1 MLDNL
6 SALMSVTL
14 GGSVCILLFLAAGP
28 LLSRRFTPRWRYCAW
43 GVLAAVL
50 ILFQPLH
57 TMLPKPE
64 DWSGLIQ
71 LSIPQAVEAGAYDR
85 QNAYLQDNE
94 RVVEAGGGGMGGDM
108 ATIGGENIWYR
119 HHASYENEAG
129 QTVVIEDNDYVR
141 KVTVGDETT
150 YTVHWTGVAYGA
162 YQAVSVLGVG
172 FVLVRYFWNRRKL
185 LRVSSPAGE
194 EDQAALETARR
205 RTGCDREAELYR
217 CSGIHTPMLMGF
229 RRPVILLPAD
239 VPAGSLEAA
248 LAHELTHLKHRDTWY
263 MLLMTLARCVHW
275 FNPLVWLMVRA
286 ARRDMELYCDYDLL
300 NGQGEEARR
309 AYGRAILDQMTGR
322 DRGFS
327 GLTTG
332 FSGSKKEVFA
342 RFRAIMDT
350 DPKRKGRVVL
360 VLAGAAVL
368 LSGSLVGCQRLE
380 EEPKT
385 GASEAFTV
393 QYAWVENV
401 DRDNRSVTYIPMTLE
416 QWEDREGFW
425 AQMGG
430 LERETVPLTGDAEVY
445 HTYEGNRYPLNPTAQ
460 VYTLDMSQAGVPGQL
475 ALVETGKNA
484 GSVSGIWLDA
494 QSRLDLTA
502 AGLDFTGYCG
512 EVYAAGGVGGINTVS
527 WDEESCW
534 VDPCN
539 DLGQDSDHTVYMLPL
554 AEGCTIQEGLR
565 AYTTGLSS
573 GSYPDIYRLTV
584 VDGAVTAIEGV
595 WPEAENTVTLPI
607 DPEEETTS
615 NPENMPE
622 HDPDFYG
629 ENGAEDMPEYDP
641 EFYGKSG
648 TQPLEPDGSG
658 TA

>member
-50 ILFQPLH
+50 LLFPVLRPL
-57 TMLPKPE
+57 LPGTGE
-64 DWSGLIQ
+64 RSALLQIQ
-71 LSIPQAVEAGAYDR
+71 VPQAVEERTAPEYDGM
-85 QNAYLQDNE
+85 AAD
-94 RVVEAGGGGMGGDM
+94 EADALPYGYQGTMVGGFRGD
-108 ATIGGENIWYR
+108 
-119 HHASYENEAG
+119 
-129 QTVVIEDNDYVR
+129 
-141 KVTVGDETT
+141 TT
-150 YTVHWTGVAYGA
+150 YEVWYADDEQVEHHLYDFKLFRLEGIDGSWSILFRWERIWAAGL
-162 YQAVSVLGVG
+162 AVSLLLLAAGYLRMWG
-172 FVLVRYFWNRRKL
+172 RVRRRKL
-185 LRVSSPAGE
+185 PLIHGSVEKLSELCAQEKIGRPPCLFRISGLKSPC
-194 EDQAALETARR
+194 LV
-205 RTGCDREAELYR
+205 
-217 CSGIHTPMLMGF
+217 GIV
-229 RRPVILLPAD
+229 RPAILLPREL
-239 VPAGSLEAA
+239 PAEALSWA

-275 FNPLVWLMVRA
+275 FNPLVWLMVRT
-286 ARRDMELYCDYDLL
+286 ARRDMELCCDYDLL
-300 NGQGEEARR
+300 NGQGEEVRR

-360 VLAGAAVL
+360 VLAGTAVL
-368 LSGSLVGCQRLE
+368 LSGSLVGCQSPTIPDGRRMLAWVVDDSREDTVTCYPLDWFGPKELGAESRLLAELE
-380 EEPKT
+380 EQGYESLGP
-385 GASEAFTV
+385 
-393 QYAWVENV
+393 
-401 DRDNRSVTYIPMTLE
+401 
-416 QWEDREGFW
+416 
-425 AQMGG
+425 AQQ
-430 LERETVPLTGDAEVY
+430 VPLAPDATFSCY
-445 HTYEGNRYPLNPTAQ
+445 MGNRTNIYP
-460 VYTLDMSQAGVPGQL
+460 VIRSTLFATSGAGVGEL
-475 ALVETGKNA
+475 CEITVEDGEITHLIRRGSLMAAL
-484 GSVSGIWLDA
+484 SGDPM
-494 QSRLDLTA
+494 
-502 AGLDFTGYCG
+502 LDFTGYCG

-565 AYTTGLSS
+565 AYTVGLSS
-573 GSYPDIYRLTV
+573 GNYPDLYRLTL

-641 EFYGKSG
+641 GFYGESG
-648 TQPLEPDGSG
+648 AQPLEPDGSG

>member
-6 SALMSVTL
+6 SALVSVTL

-28 LLSRRFTPRWRYCAW
+28 LLSKHFTPRWRYCAW

-50 ILFQPLH
+50 LLFPVLRPL
-57 TMLPKPE
+57 LPGTGERSALLQIPV
-64 DWSGLIQ
+64 
-71 LSIPQAVEAGAYDR
+71 PQAVEERTAPEYDGM
-85 QNAYLQDNE
+85 AAD
-94 RVVEAGGGGMGGDM
+94 EADALPYGYQGTMVGGFRGD
-108 ATIGGENIWYR
+108 
-119 HHASYENEAG
+119 
-129 QTVVIEDNDYVR
+129 
-141 KVTVGDETT
+141 TT
-150 YTVHWTGVAYGA
+150 YEVWYTDDEQVEHHLYDFKLFRLEGIDGSWSILFRWERIWAAGL
-162 YQAVSVLGVG
+162 AVSLLLLAAGYLRMWG
-172 FVLVRYFWNRRKL
+172 RVRRRKL
-185 LRVSSPAGE
+185 PLIHGSGEKLSELCAQEKIGRPPRLFRISGLKSPC
-194 EDQAALETARR
+194 LV
-205 RTGCDREAELYR
+205 
-217 CSGIHTPMLMGF
+217 GIV
-229 RRPVILLPAD
+229 RPAILLPREL
-239 VPAGSLEAA
+239 PAEALSWA

-263 MLLMTLARCVHW
+263 MLLTTLARCVHW
-275 FNPLVWLMVRA
+275 FNPLVWLMVRV
-286 ARRDMELYCDYDLL
+286 ARRDMELCCDYDLL
-300 NGQGEEARR
+300 NGQGEEVRR

-342 RFRAIMDT
+342 RFRAMMDT
-350 DPKRKGRVVL
+350 APKRKGRVVL

-512 EVYAAGGVGGINTVS
+512 EVYAAGMGGAMLLHGVAGIS
-527 WDEESCW
+527 

-539 DLGQDSDHTVYMLPL
+539 ELGQDEDHTRYTLSLEENVNISG
-554 AEGCTIQEGLR
+554 EDR
-565 AYTTGLSS
+565 AFLTGLSS
-573 GSYPDIYRLTV
+573 AVYPDFFRLTV
-584 VDGAVTAIEGV
+584 VNGEVTAIEGL
-595 WPEAENTVTLPI
+595 WPEAQNTVTLPI
-607 DPEEETTS
+607 DPEEETPS

-641 EFYGKSG
+641 GFYGESG
-648 TQPLEPDGSG
+648 AQPLEPSGSG

>member
-129 QTVVIEDNDYVR
+129 QMVVIEDNDYVR

-162 YQAVSVLGVG
+162 YQAVSVLSVG
-172 FVLVRYFWNRRKL
+172 FVLVRYFWSRRKL
-185 LRVSSPAGE
+185 LRVSRPAGE

-275 FNPLVWLMVRA
+275 FNPLVWLMVRT
-286 ARRDMELYCDYDLL
+286 ARRDMELCCDYDLL

-309 AYGRAILDQMTGR
+309 AYGRAILDQMAGR
-322 DRGFS
+322 DRGFF
-327 GLTTG
+327 GITTG

-342 RFRAIMDT
+342 RFRAMMDT
-350 DPKRKGRVVL
+350 APKRKGRVVL

-368 LSGSLVGCQRLE
+368 LSGSLVACQTA
-380 EEPKT
+380 EP
-385 GASEAFTV
+385 GESEVFTV
-393 QYAWVENV
+393 QYAWVESV

-416 QWEDREGFW
+416 QWEDRESFW

-512 EVYAAGGVGGINTVS
+512 EVYAAGMGGAMLLHGVAGIS
-527 WDEESCW
+527 

-539 DLGQDSDHTVYMLPL
+539 ELGQDEDHTRYTLSLEENVNISG
-554 AEGCTIQEGLR
+554 EDR
-565 AYTTGLSS
+565 AFLTGLSS
-573 GSYPDIYRLTV
+573 AVYPDFFRLAV
-584 VDGAVTAIEGV
+584 VNGEVTAIEGI

-607 DPEEETTS
+607 DPEEETPS

-622 HDPDFYG
+622 YDPDFYG
-629 ENGAEDMPEYDP
+629 ETGAEDMPEYDP
-641 EFYGKSG
+641 GFYGESG
-648 TQPLEPDGSG
+648 AQPLEPDGSG

>member
-28 LLSRRFTPRWRYCAW
+28 LLSKRFTPRWRYCAW

-50 ILFQPLH
+50 LLFPVLRPILPGTGERSALLQIPV
-57 TMLPKPE
+57 
-64 DWSGLIQ
+64 
-71 LSIPQAVEAGAYDR
+71 PQAVEERTAPEYDGM
-85 QNAYLQDNE
+85 AAD
-94 RVVEAGGGGMGGDM
+94 EADALPYGYQGTMVGGFRGD
-108 ATIGGENIWYR
+108 
-119 HHASYENEAG
+119 
-129 QTVVIEDNDYVR
+129 
-141 KVTVGDETT
+141 TT
-150 YTVHWTGVAYGA
+150 YEVWYTDDEQVEHHLYDFKLFRLEGIDGSWSILFRWERIWAAGL
-162 YQAVSVLGVG
+162 AVSLLLLAAGYLRMWG
-172 FVLVRYFWNRRKL
+172 RVRRRKL
-185 LRVSSPAGE
+185 PLIHGSVEKLSELCAQEKIGRPPCLFRISGLKSPC
-194 EDQAALETARR
+194 LV
-205 RTGCDREAELYR
+205 
-217 CSGIHTPMLMGF
+217 GIV
-229 RRPVILLPAD
+229 RPAILLPREL
-239 VPAGSLEAA
+239 PAEALSWA

-275 FNPLVWLMVRA
+275 FNPLVWLMVRV
-286 ARRDMELYCDYDLL
+286 ARRDMELCCDYDLL

-360 VLAGAAVL
+360 VLAGTAVL
-368 LSGSLVGCQRLE
+368 LSGSLVGCQSPTIPDGRRML
-380 EEPKT
+380 
-385 GASEAFTV
+385 
-393 QYAWVENV
+393 AWVV
-401 DRDNRSVTYIPMTLE
+401 DDSREDTVTC
-416 QWEDREGFW
+416 
-425 AQMGG
+425 
-430 LERETVPLTGDAEVY
+430 
-445 HTYEGNRYPLNPTAQ
+445 YPLNWFGPKELGAESRLLAELEEQGYESLGPAQ
-460 VYTLDMSQAGVPGQL
+460 QVPLAPDATFSCYMGNRTNIYPVIRSTLFATSGAGVGEL
-475 ALVETGKNA
+475 CEITVEDGEIAHLIRRGSLMAAL
-484 GSVSGIWLDA
+484 SGDPM
-494 QSRLDLTA
+494 
-502 AGLDFTGYCG
+502 LDFTGYCG

-565 AYTTGLSS
+565 AYTVGLSS
-573 GSYPDIYRLTV
+573 GNYPDLYRLTL

-607 DPEEETTS
+607 DPEEETPS

-641 EFYGKSG
+641 GFYGESG
-648 TQPLEPDGSG
+648 AQSLEPDGSG

>member
-28 LLSRRFTPRWRYCAW
+28 LMSKHFTPRWRYCAW

-50 ILFQPLH
+50 LLFPVLRPL
-57 TMLPKPE
+57 LPGTGERSALLQIPV
-64 DWSGLIQ
+64 
-71 LSIPQAVEAGAYDR
+71 PQAVEERTAPEYDGM
-85 QNAYLQDNE
+85 AAD
-94 RVVEAGGGGMGGDM
+94 EADALPYGYQGTMVGGFRGD
-108 ATIGGENIWYR
+108 
-119 HHASYENEAG
+119 
-129 QTVVIEDNDYVR
+129 
-141 KVTVGDETT
+141 TT
-150 YTVHWTGVAYGA
+150 YEVWYTDDEQVEHHLYDFKLFRLEGIDGSWSILFWWERIWAAGL
-162 YQAVSVLGVG
+162 AVSLLLLSADYLRMWGR
-172 FVLVRYFWNRRKL
+172 VRRRKL
-185 LRVSSPAGE
+185 PLIHGSVEKLSELCAQEKIGRPPRLFRISGLKSPC
-194 EDQAALETARR
+194 LV
-205 RTGCDREAELYR
+205 
-217 CSGIHTPMLMGF
+217 GIV
-229 RRPVILLPAD
+229 RPAILLPREL
-239 VPAGSLEAA
+239 PAEALSWA

-286 ARRDMELYCDYDLL
+286 ARRDMELCCDYDLL

-368 LSGSLVGCQRLE
+368 LSGSLVGCQSPTIPDGRRMLAWVVDDSREDTVTCYPLDWFGPKELGAESRLLAELE
-380 EEPKT
+380 EQGYESLGP
-385 GASEAFTV
+385 
-393 QYAWVENV
+393 
-401 DRDNRSVTYIPMTLE
+401 
-416 QWEDREGFW
+416 
-425 AQMGG
+425 AQQ
-430 LERETVPLTGDAEVY
+430 VPLAPDATFSCY
-445 HTYEGNRYPLNPTAQ
+445 MGNRTNIYP
-460 VYTLDMSQAGVPGQL
+460 VIRSTLFATSGAGVGEL
-475 ALVETGKNA
+475 CEITVEDGEITHLIRRGSLMAAL
-484 GSVSGIWLDA
+484 SGDPM
-494 QSRLDLTA
+494 
-502 AGLDFTGYCG
+502 LDFTGYCG

-565 AYTTGLSS
+565 AYTVGLSS
-573 GSYPDIYRLTV
+573 GNYPDLYRLTL

-595 WPEAENTVTLPI
+595 WPEAENTVTLPN
-607 DPEEETTS
+607 DPEEETPS

-641 EFYGKSG
+641 EFYGESG
-648 TQPLEPDGSG
+648 AQPLEPDGSG

>member
-28 LLSRRFTPRWRYCAW
+28 LLSKHFTPRWRYCAW

-50 ILFQPLH
+50 LLFPVLRPL
-57 TMLPKPE
+57 LPGTGERSALLQIPV
-64 DWSGLIQ
+64 
-71 LSIPQAVEAGAYDR
+71 PQAVEERTAPEYDGM
-85 QNAYLQDNE
+85 AAD
-94 RVVEAGGGGMGGDM
+94 EADALPYGYQGTMVGGFRGD
-108 ATIGGENIWYR
+108 
-119 HHASYENEAG
+119 
-129 QTVVIEDNDYVR
+129 
-141 KVTVGDETT
+141 TT
-150 YTVHWTGVAYGA
+150 YEVWYTDDEQVEHHLYDFKLFRLEGIDGSGSILFRWERIWAAGL
-162 YQAVSVLGVG
+162 AVSLLLLAAGYLRMWG
-172 FVLVRYFWNRRKL
+172 RVRRRKL
-185 LRVSSPAGE
+185 PLIHGSVEKLSELCAQKKIGRPPCLFRISGLKSPC
-194 EDQAALETARR
+194 LV
-205 RTGCDREAELYR
+205 
-217 CSGIHTPMLMGF
+217 GIV
-229 RRPVILLPAD
+229 RPAILLPREL
-239 VPAGSLEAA
+239 PAEALSWA

-275 FNPLVWLMVRA
+275 FNPLVWLMVRT
-286 ARRDMELYCDYDLL
+286 ARRDMELCCDYDLL

-360 VLAGAAVL
+360 VLAGTAVL

-393 QYAWVENV
+393 QYAWVENI

-641 EFYGKSG
+641 GFYGESG
-648 TQPLEPDGSG
+648 AQPLEPDGSG

>member
-6 SALMSVTL
+6 SALVSVAL

-50 ILFQPLH
+50 LLFPVLRPL
-57 TMLPKPE
+57 LPGTGERSALLQIPV
-64 DWSGLIQ
+64 
-71 LSIPQAVEAGAYDR
+71 PQAVEERTAPEYDGM
-85 QNAYLQDNE
+85 AAD
-94 RVVEAGGGGMGGDM
+94 EADALPYGYQGTMVGGFRGD
-108 ATIGGENIWYR
+108 
-119 HHASYENEAG
+119 
-129 QTVVIEDNDYVR
+129 
-141 KVTVGDETT
+141 TT
-150 YTVHWTGVAYGA
+150 YEVWYTDDEQVEHHLYDFKLFRLERIDGSWSILFRWERIWAAGL
-162 YQAVSVLGVG
+162 AVSLLLLAAGYLWMWG
-172 FVLVRYFWNRRKL
+172 RVRRRKL
-185 LRVSSPAGE
+185 PLIHGSVEKLSELCAQKKIGRPPCLFRISGLKSPC
-194 EDQAALETARR
+194 LV
-205 RTGCDREAELYR
+205 
-217 CSGIHTPMLMGF
+217 GIV
-229 RRPVILLPAD
+229 RPAILLPREL
-239 VPAGSLEAA
+239 PAEALSWA

-275 FNPLVWLMVRA
+275 FNPLVWLMVRT

-360 VLAGAAVL
+360 VLAGTAVL

-512 EVYAAGGVGGINTVS
+512 EVYAAGMGGAMLLHGVAGIS
-527 WDEESCW
+527 

-539 DLGQDSDHTVYMLPL
+539 ELGQDEDHTRYTLSLEENVNISG
-554 AEGCTIQEGLR
+554 EDR
-565 AYTTGLSS
+565 AFLTGLSS
-573 GSYPDIYRLTV
+573 AVYPDFFRLAV
-584 VDGAVTAIEGV
+584 VNGEVTAIEGI
-595 WPEAENTVTLPI
+595 WPEAENTVPLPI
-607 DPEEETTS
+607 DPEEETPS

-641 EFYGKSG
+641 GFYGESG
-648 TQPLEPDGSG
+648 AQPLEPDGSG

>member
-28 LLSRRFTPRWRYCAW
+28 LLSKRFTPRWRYCAW

-50 ILFQPLH
+50 ILFQPFH

-64 DWSGLIQ
+64 DWSGLVQ
-71 LSIPQAVEAGAYDR
+71 LSIPQAVSENAYDR
-85 QNAYLQDNE
+85 ENARNRDWEEIQKTGNGGRGAETENQDGE
-94 RVVEAGGGGMGGDM
+94 RL
-108 ATIGGENIWYR
+108 R
-119 HHASYENEAG
+119 HSVRYENEEG
-129 QTVVIEDNDYVR
+129 QMVVIEDNDYVR
-141 KVTVGDETT
+141 KVTVGGETT

-162 YQAVSVLGVG
+162 YQAVSVLSVG
-172 FVLVRYFWNRRKL
+172 FVLVRYFWSRRQL
-185 LRVSSPAGE
+185 LRVSRPAGE

-205 RTGCDREAELYR
+205 RTGCDREVELYR
-217 CSGIHTPMLMGF
+217 CSNIHTPMLMGF
-229 RRPVILLPAD
+229 RRPVILLPED
-239 VPAGSLEAA
+239 IPAGSLEAA

-275 FNPLVWLMVRA
+275 FNPLVWLMVRT

-300 NGQGEEARR
+300 NGQGEEVRR

-342 RFRAIMDT
+342 RFRAMMDT
-350 DPKRKGRVVL
+350 APKRKGRVVL

-430 LERETVPLTGDAEVY
+430 LKRETVPLTEDAEVY
-445 HTYEGNRYPLNPTAQ
+445 HTYEGERYPLNPTAQ

-475 ALVETGKNA
+475 ALVGTGKNA

-512 EVYAAGGVGGINTVS
+512 EVYAAGMGGAMLLHGVAGIS
-527 WDEESCW
+527 

-539 DLGQDSDHTVYMLPL
+539 ELGQDEDHTRYTLSLEENVNISG
-554 AEGCTIQEGLR
+554 EDR
-565 AYTTGLSS
+565 AFLTGLSS
-573 GSYPDIYRLTV
+573 AVYPDFFRLTV
-584 VDGAVTAIEGV
+584 VNGEVTAIEGL
-595 WPEAENTVTLPI
+595 WPEAQNTVTLPI
-607 DPEEETTS
+607 DPEEETPS

-622 HDPDFYG
+622 HAPDFYG

-641 EFYGKSG
+641 EFYGESG
-648 TQPLEPDGSG
+648 AQPLEPDGSG
-658 TA
+658 TV

>member
-6 SALMSVTL
+6 SALVSVTL

-28 LLSRRFTPRWRYCAW
+28 LLSKRFTPRWRYCAW

-50 ILFQPLH
+50 LLFPVLRPL
-57 TMLPKPE
+57 LPGTGERSALLQIPV
-64 DWSGLIQ
+64 
-71 LSIPQAVEAGAYDR
+71 PQAVEERTAPEYDGM
-85 QNAYLQDNE
+85 AAD
-94 RVVEAGGGGMGGDM
+94 EADALPYGYQGTMVGGFRGD
-108 ATIGGENIWYR
+108 
-119 HHASYENEAG
+119 
-129 QTVVIEDNDYVR
+129 
-141 KVTVGDETT
+141 TT
-150 YTVHWTGVAYGA
+150 YEVWYTDDEQVEHHLYDFKLFRLEGIDGSWSILFRWERIWAAGL
-162 YQAVSVLGVG
+162 AVSLLLLAAGYLRMWG
-172 FVLVRYFWNRRKL
+172 RVRRRKL
-185 LRVSSPAGE
+185 PLIHGSVEKLSELCAQEKIGRPPRLFHISGLKSPC
-194 EDQAALETARR
+194 LV
-205 RTGCDREAELYR
+205 
-217 CSGIHTPMLMGF
+217 GIV
-229 RRPVILLPAD
+229 RPAILLPRGL
-239 VPAGSLEAA
+239 PAEALSWA

-275 FNPLVWLMVRA
+275 FNPLVWLMVRT
-286 ARRDMELYCDYDLL
+286 ARRDMELCCDYDLL

-309 AYGRAILDQMTGR
+309 AYGRAILDQMAGR

-327 GLTTG
+327 GITTG

-342 RFRAIMDT
+342 RFRAMMDT
-350 DPKRKGRVVL
+350 APKRKGRVVL

-368 LSGSLVGCQRLE
+368 LSGSLVACQTA
-380 EEPKT
+380 EP
-385 GASEAFTV
+385 GESEVFTV
-393 QYAWVENV
+393 QYAWVESV
-401 DRDNRSVTYIPMTLE
+401 DRDNRSVTYIPMTME
-416 QWEDREGFW
+416 QWEDRESFW

-512 EVYAAGGVGGINTVS
+512 EVYAAGMGGAMLLHGVAGIS
-527 WDEESCW
+527 

-539 DLGQDSDHTVYMLPL
+539 ELGQDEDHTRYTLSLEENVNISG
-554 AEGCTIQEGLR
+554 EDR
-565 AYTTGLSS
+565 AFLTGLSS
-573 GSYPDIYRLTV
+573 AVYPDFFRLTV
-584 VDGAVTAIEGV
+584 VDGEVTAIEGL
-595 WPEAENTVTLPI
+595 WPEAQNTVTLPI

-615 NPENMPE
+615 NLENMPE

-641 EFYGKSG
+641 GFYGESG
-648 TQPLEPDGSG
+648 AQPLEPDGSG

>member
-28 LLSRRFTPRWRYCAW
+28 LLSKHFTPRWRYCAW

-50 ILFQPLH
+50 ILFQPFH
-57 TMLPKPE
+57 AMLPKPE

-71 LSIPQAVEAGAYDR
+71 LSIPQAVSEGAYDR
-85 QNAYLQDNE
+85 ENARNRDWEEIQKTGNGGRGAETENQDGE
-94 RVVEAGGGGMGGDM
+94 RL
-108 ATIGGENIWYR
+108 R
-119 HHASYENEAG
+119 HSVRYENEEG
-129 QTVVIEDNDYVR
+129 QMVVIEDNDYVR
-141 KVTVGDETT
+141 KVTVGGETT

-172 FVLVRYFWNRRKL
+172 FVLVRYFWSRRKL

-194 EDQAALETARR
+194 EDQAALEAARR

-275 FNPLVWLMVRA
+275 FNPLVWLMVRV
-286 ARRDMELYCDYDLL
+286 ARRDMELCCDYDLL
-300 NGQGEEARR
+300 NGQGEEVRR

-342 RFRAIMDT
+342 RFRAMMDT
-350 DPKRKGRVVL
+350 APKRKGRAL
-360 VLAGAAVL
+360 LALAAATIV
-368 LSGSLVGCQRLE
+368 LSGSLVACQAEAQPQTWTAWVDAVDLE
-380 EEPKT
+380 ERT
-385 GASEAFTV
+385 
-393 QYAWVENV
+393 
-401 DRDNRSVTYIPMTLE
+401 VTYTLLVDSMG
-416 QWEDREGFW
+416 EDMERTAPLAED
-425 AQMGG
+425 AQ
-430 LERETVPLTGDAEVY
+430 LL
-445 HTYEGNRYPLNPTAQ
+445 HTYEGEAYPLNPETLRYTQDMAQ
-460 VYTLDMSQAGVPGQL
+460 DGLVGTVELNGRGEVVRVQLNTSSQ
-475 ALVETGKNA
+475 
-484 GSVSGIWLDA
+484 
-494 QSRLDLTA
+494 LDLTA
-502 AGLDFTGYCG
+502 ANLDFTGYCG
-512 EVYAAGGVGGINTVS
+512 EVYAAGMGGAMLLHGVAGIS
-527 WDEESCW
+527 

-539 DLGQDSDHTVYMLPL
+539 ELGQDEDHTRYTLSLEENVNISG
-554 AEGCTIQEGLR
+554 EDR
-565 AYTTGLSS
+565 AFLTGLSS
-573 GSYPDIYRLTV
+573 AVYPDFFRLTV
-584 VDGAVTAIEGV
+584 VNGEVTAIEGL
-595 WPEAENTVTLPI
+595 WPEAQNTVTLPI

-641 EFYGKSG
+641 EFYGESG
-648 TQPLEPDGSG
+648 AQPLEPSGSG
-658 TA
+658 TADRKSVV

>member
-6 SALMSVTL
+6 SALVSVAL

-50 ILFQPLH
+50 LLFPVLRPL
-57 TMLPKPE
+57 LPGTGERSALLQIPV
-64 DWSGLIQ
+64 
-71 LSIPQAVEAGAYDR
+71 PQAVEERTAPEYDGM
-85 QNAYLQDNE
+85 AAD
-94 RVVEAGGGGMGGDM
+94 EADALPYGYQGTMVGGFRGD
-108 ATIGGENIWYR
+108 
-119 HHASYENEAG
+119 
-129 QTVVIEDNDYVR
+129 
-141 KVTVGDETT
+141 TT
-150 YTVHWTGVAYGA
+150 YEVWYTDDEQVEHHLYDFKLFRLERIDGSWSILFRWERIWAAGL
-162 YQAVSVLGVG
+162 AVSLLLLAAGYLWMWG
-172 FVLVRYFWNRRKL
+172 RVRRRKL
-185 LRVSSPAGE
+185 PLIHGSVEKLSELCAQKKIGRPPCLFRISGLKSPC
-194 EDQAALETARR
+194 LV
-205 RTGCDREAELYR
+205 
-217 CSGIHTPMLMGF
+217 GIV
-229 RRPVILLPAD
+229 RPAILLPREL
-239 VPAGSLEAA
+239 PAEALSWA

-275 FNPLVWLMVRA
+275 FNPLVWLMVRT

-360 VLAGAAVL
+360 VLAGTAVL

-512 EVYAAGGVGGINTVS
+512 EVYAAGMGGAMLLHGVAGIS
-527 WDEESCW
+527 

-539 DLGQDSDHTVYMLPL
+539 ELGQDEDHTRYTLSLEENVNISG
-554 AEGCTIQEGLR
+554 EDR
-565 AYTTGLSS
+565 AFLTGLSS
-573 GSYPDIYRLTV
+573 AVYPDFFRLAV
-584 VDGAVTAIEGV
+584 VNGEVTAIEGI
-595 WPEAENTVTLPI
+595 WPEAENTVPLPI
-607 DPEEETTS
+607 DPDEETPS

-641 EFYGKSG
+641 EFYGESG
-648 TQPLEPDGSG
+648 AQPLEPSGSG

>member
-1 MLDNL
+1 
-6 SALMSVTL
+6 MS
-14 GGSVCILLFLAAGP
+14 LLLLAAGY
-28 LLSRRFTPRWRYCAW
+28 LWMW
-43 GVLAAVL
+43 G
-50 ILFQPLH
+50 
-57 TMLPKPE
+57 
-64 DWSGLIQ
+64 
-71 LSIPQAVEAGAYDR
+71 
-85 QNAYLQDNE
+85 
-94 RVVEAGGGGMGGDM
+94 RV
-108 ATIGGENIWYR
+108 R
-119 HHASYENEAG
+119 
-129 QTVVIEDNDYVR
+129 
-141 KVTVGDETT
+141 
-150 YTVHWTGVAYGA
+150 
-162 YQAVSVLGVG
+162 
-172 FVLVRYFWNRRKL
+172 RRKL
-185 LRVSSPAGE
+185 PLIHGSVEKLSELCAQKKIGRPPCLFRISGLKSPC
-194 EDQAALETARR
+194 LV
-205 RTGCDREAELYR
+205 
-217 CSGIHTPMLMGF
+217 GIV
-229 RRPVILLPAD
+229 RPAILLPREL
-239 VPAGSLEAA
+239 PAEALSWA

-275 FNPLVWLMVRA
+275 FNPLVWLMVRT

-360 VLAGAAVL
+360 VLAGTAVL

-512 EVYAAGGVGGINTVS
+512 EVYAAGMGGAMLLHGVAGIS
-527 WDEESCW
+527 

-539 DLGQDSDHTVYMLPL
+539 ELGQDEDHTRYTLSLEENVNISG
-554 AEGCTIQEGLR
+554 EDR
-565 AYTTGLSS
+565 AFLTGLSS
-573 GSYPDIYRLTV
+573 AVYPDFFRLAV
-584 VDGAVTAIEGV
+584 VNGEVTAIEGI
-595 WPEAENTVTLPI
+595 WPEAENTVPLPI
-607 DPEEETTS
+607 DPEEETPS

-641 EFYGKSG
+641 EFYGESG
-648 TQPLEPDGSG
+648 AQPLEPSGSG

>member
-28 LLSRRFTPRWRYCAW
+28 LLSKHFTPRWRYCAW

-50 ILFQPLH
+50 ILFQPFH

-64 DWSGLIQ
+64 NWSGLIQ

-172 FVLVRYFWNRRKL
+172 FVLVRYFWSRRKL

-194 EDQAALETARR
+194 EDQTVLEAARR
-205 RTGCDREAELYR
+205 RTGCDRETELYR

-229 RRPVILLPAD
+229 HRPVILLPAD

-275 FNPLVWLMVRA
+275 FNPLVWLMVRT

-300 NGQGEEARR
+300 NGQGEEVRR

-342 RFRAIMDT
+342 RFRAMMDT
-350 DPKRKGRVVL
+350 APKRKGRAL
-360 VLAGAAVL
+360 LALAAAAIV
-368 LSGSLVGCQRLE
+368 LSGSLVACQAETQPQTWTAWVDAMDLE
-380 EEPKT
+380 ERT
-385 GASEAFTV
+385 
-393 QYAWVENV
+393 
-401 DRDNRSVTYIPMTLE
+401 VTYTLLVDSMG
-416 QWEDREGFW
+416 EDMERTAPLAED
-425 AQMGG
+425 AQ
-430 LERETVPLTGDAEVY
+430 LL
-445 HTYEGNRYPLNPTAQ
+445 HTYEGEAYPLNPETLRYTQDMAQ
-460 VYTLDMSQAGVPGQL
+460 DGLVGTVELNGRGEVVRVQLNVFSQ
-475 ALVETGKNA
+475 
-484 GSVSGIWLDA
+484 
-494 QSRLDLTA
+494 LDLTA

-565 AYTTGLSS
+565 AYTVGLSS
-573 GSYPDIYRLTV
+573 GNYPDLYRLTL
-584 VDGAVTAIEGV
+584 VDGAVTAIEGL
-595 WPEAENTVTLPI
+595 WPEAQNTVTLPI
-607 DPEEETTS
+607 DPEEETPS

-641 EFYGKSG
+641 EFYGESG
-648 TQPLEPDGSG
+648 AQPLEPDGSG
-658 TA
+658 TV

>member
-50 ILFQPLH
+50 ILFQPFH

-64 DWSGLIQ
+64 NWSGLIQ
-71 LSIPQAVEAGAYDR
+71 LSIPQAVSEGAYDR
-85 QNAYLQDNE
+85 ENARNRDWEEIQKTGNGGRGAETENQDGE
-94 RVVEAGGGGMGGDM
+94 RL
-108 ATIGGENIWYR
+108 R
-119 HHASYENEAG
+119 HSVRYENEAG
-129 QTVVIEDNDYVR
+129 QMVVIEDNDYVR
-141 KVTVGDETT
+141 KVTVGGETT

-162 YQAVSVLGVG
+162 YQAVSVLSVG
-172 FVLVRYFWNRRKL
+172 FVLVRYFWSRRQL
-185 LRVSSPAGE
+185 LRVSRPAGE

-217 CSGIHTPMLMGF
+217 CPRIHTPMLMGF

-275 FNPLVWLMVRA
+275 FNPLVWLMVRT

-300 NGQGEEARR
+300 NGQGEEVRR

-342 RFRAIMDT
+342 RFRAMMDT
-350 DPKRKGRVVL
+350 APKRKGRAL
-360 VLAGAAVL
+360 LALAAATIV
-368 LSGSLVGCQRLE
+368 LSGSLVACQAEAQPQTWTAWVDAVDLE
-380 EEPKT
+380 ERT
-385 GASEAFTV
+385 
-393 QYAWVENV
+393 
-401 DRDNRSVTYIPMTLE
+401 VTYTLLVDSMG
-416 QWEDREGFW
+416 EDMERTAPLAED
-425 AQMGG
+425 AQ
-430 LERETVPLTGDAEVY
+430 LL
-445 HTYEGNRYPLNPTAQ
+445 HTYEGEAYPLNPETLRYTQDMAQ
-460 VYTLDMSQAGVPGQL
+460 DGLVGTVELNGRGEVVRVQLNVSSQ
-475 ALVETGKNA
+475 
-484 GSVSGIWLDA
+484 
-494 QSRLDLTA
+494 LDLTA

-641 EFYGKSG
+641 EFYGESG
-648 TQPLEPDGSG
+648 AQPLEPSGSG

>member
-28 LLSRRFTPRWRYCAW
+28 LLSRHFTPRWRYCAW

-50 ILFQPLH
+50 LLFPVLRPL
-57 TMLPKPE
+57 LPGTGE
-64 DWSGLIQ
+64 RSALLQIQ
-71 LSIPQAVEAGAYDR
+71 VPQAVEERTAPEYDGM
-85 QNAYLQDNE
+85 AAD
-94 RVVEAGGGGMGGDM
+94 EADALPYGYQGTMVGGFRGD
-108 ATIGGENIWYR
+108 
-119 HHASYENEAG
+119 
-129 QTVVIEDNDYVR
+129 
-141 KVTVGDETT
+141 TT
-150 YTVHWTGVAYGA
+150 YEVWYADDEQVEHHLYDFKLFRLEGIDGSWSILFRWERIWAAGL
-162 YQAVSVLGVG
+162 AVSLLLLAAGYLRMWG
-172 FVLVRYFWNRRKL
+172 RVRRRKL
-185 LRVSSPAGE
+185 PLIHGSVEKLSELCAQEKIGRPPCLFRISGLKSPC
-194 EDQAALETARR
+194 LV
-205 RTGCDREAELYR
+205 
-217 CSGIHTPMLMGF
+217 GIV
-229 RRPVILLPAD
+229 RPAILLPREL
-239 VPAGSLEAA
+239 PAEALSWA

-275 FNPLVWLMVRA
+275 FNPLVWLMVRT
-286 ARRDMELYCDYDLL
+286 ARRDMELCCDYDLL
-300 NGQGEEARR
+300 NGQGEEVRR

-360 VLAGAAVL
+360 VLAGTAVL
-368 LSGSLVGCQRLE
+368 LSGSLVGCQSPTIPDGRRMLAWVVDDSREDTVTCYPLDWFGPKELGAESRLLAELE
-380 EEPKT
+380 EQGYESLGP
-385 GASEAFTV
+385 
-393 QYAWVENV
+393 
-401 DRDNRSVTYIPMTLE
+401 
-416 QWEDREGFW
+416 
-425 AQMGG
+425 AQQ
-430 LERETVPLTGDAEVY
+430 VPLAPDATFSCY
-445 HTYEGNRYPLNPTAQ
+445 MGNRTNIYP
-460 VYTLDMSQAGVPGQL
+460 VIRSTLFATSGAGVGEL
-475 ALVETGKNA
+475 CEITVEDGEITHLIRRGSLMAAL
-484 GSVSGIWLDA
+484 SGDPM
-494 QSRLDLTA
+494 
-502 AGLDFTGYCG
+502 LDFTGYCG

-565 AYTTGLSS
+565 AYTVGLSS
-573 GSYPDIYRLTV
+573 GNYPDLYRLTL

-641 EFYGKSG
+641 EFYGESG
-648 TQPLEPDGSG
+648 AQPLEPDGSG

>member
-28 LLSRRFTPRWRYCAW
+28 LLSKRFTPRWRYCAW

-50 ILFQPLH
+50 ILFQPFH
-57 TMLPKPE
+57 AMLPKPE

-172 FVLVRYFWNRRKL
+172 FVLVRYFWSRRKL
-185 LRVSSPAGE
+185 LQVSSPAGE

-275 FNPLVWLMVRA
+275 FNPLVWLMVRT
-286 ARRDMELYCDYDLL
+286 ARRDMELCCDYDLL

-309 AYGRAILDQMTGR
+309 AYGRAILDQMAGR

-327 GLTTG
+327 GITTG

-342 RFRAIMDT
+342 RFRAMMDT
-350 DPKRKGRVVL
+350 APKRKGRVVL

-368 LSGSLVGCQRLE
+368 LSGSLVACQTA
-380 EEPKT
+380 EP
-385 GASEAFTV
+385 GESEVFTV
-393 QYAWVENV
+393 QYAWVESV

-416 QWEDREGFW
+416 QWEDRESFW

-512 EVYAAGGVGGINTVS
+512 EVYAAGMGGAMLLHGVAGIS
-527 WDEESCW
+527 

-539 DLGQDSDHTVYMLPL
+539 ELGQDEDHTRYTLSLEENVNISG
-554 AEGCTIQEGLR
+554 EDR
-565 AYTTGLSS
+565 AFLTGLSS
-573 GSYPDIYRLTV
+573 AVYPDFFRLAV
-584 VDGAVTAIEGV
+584 VNGEVTAIEGI
-595 WPEAENTVTLPI
+595 WPEAENMVTLPI

-641 EFYGKSG
+641 EFYGESG
-648 TQPLEPDGSG
+648 AQPLEPSGSG

>member
-28 LLSRRFTPRWRYCAW
+28 LLSKRFTPRWRYCAW

-50 ILFQPLH
+50 ILFQPFH

-64 DWSGLIQ
+64 DWSGLVQ
-71 LSIPQAVEAGAYDR
+71 LSIPQAVSENAYDR
-85 QNAYLQDNE
+85 ENARNRDWEEIQKTGNGGRGAETENQDGE
-94 RVVEAGGGGMGGDM
+94 RL
-108 ATIGGENIWYR
+108 R
-119 HHASYENEAG
+119 HSVRYENEEG
-129 QTVVIEDNDYVR
+129 QMVVIEDNDYVR
-141 KVTVGDETT
+141 KVTVGGETT

-172 FVLVRYFWNRRKL
+172 FVLVRYFWSRRKL
-185 LRVSSPAGE
+185 LRVSRPAGE
-194 EDQAALETARR
+194 EDQAALEAARR

-229 RRPVILLPAD
+229 HRPVILLPED

-275 FNPLVWLMVRA
+275 FNPLVWLMVRT

-342 RFRAIMDT
+342 RFRAMMDT
-350 DPKRKGRVVL
+350 APKRKGRAL
-360 VLAGAAVL
+360 LALAAAAIV
-368 LSGSLVGCQRLE
+368 LSGSLVACQAETQPQTWTAWVDAMDLE
-380 EEPKT
+380 ERT
-385 GASEAFTV
+385 
-393 QYAWVENV
+393 
-401 DRDNRSVTYIPMTLE
+401 VTYTLLVDSMG
-416 QWEDREGFW
+416 EDMERTAPLAED
-425 AQMGG
+425 AQ
-430 LERETVPLTGDAEVY
+430 LL
-445 HTYEGNRYPLNPTAQ
+445 HTYEGEAYPLNPETLRYTQDMAQ
-460 VYTLDMSQAGVPGQL
+460 DGLVGTVELNGRGEVVRVQLNVFSQ
-475 ALVETGKNA
+475 
-484 GSVSGIWLDA
+484 
-494 QSRLDLTA
+494 LDLTA
-502 AGLDFTGYCG
+502 AELDFIGYCG

-641 EFYGKSG
+641 EFYGESG
-648 TQPLEPDGSG
+648 AQPLEPSGSG

>member
-64 DWSGLIQ
+64 DWSGLVQ
-71 LSIPQAVEAGAYDR
+71 LSIPQAVSENAYDR
-85 QNAYLQDNE
+85 ENARNRDWEEIQKTGNGGRGAETENQDGE
-94 RVVEAGGGGMGGDM
+94 RL
-108 ATIGGENIWYR
+108 R
-119 HHASYENEAG
+119 HSVRYENEEG
-129 QTVVIEDNDYVR
+129 QMVVIEDNDYVR
-141 KVTVGDETT
+141 KVTVGGETT

-162 YQAVSVLGVG
+162 YQAVSVLSVG
-172 FVLVRYFWNRRKL
+172 FVLVRYFWSRRKL
-185 LRVSSPAGE
+185 LRVSYPAGE
-194 EDQAALETARR
+194 EDQAALEAARR

-229 RRPVILLPAD
+229 LHPVILLPED
-239 VPAGSLEAA
+239 IPAGSLEAA

-275 FNPLVWLMVRA
+275 FNPLVWLMVRT
-286 ARRDMELYCDYDLL
+286 ARRDMELCCDYDLL

-342 RFRAIMDT
+342 RFRAMMDT
-350 DPKRKGRVVL
+350 APKRKGRAL
-360 VLAGAAVL
+360 LALAAAAIV
-368 LSGSLVGCQRLE
+368 LSGSLVACQAETQPQTWTAWVDAMDLE
-380 EEPKT
+380 ECT
-385 GASEAFTV
+385 
-393 QYAWVENV
+393 
-401 DRDNRSVTYIPMTLE
+401 VTYTLLVDSMG
-416 QWEDREGFW
+416 EDMERTAPLAED
-425 AQMGG
+425 AQ
-430 LERETVPLTGDAEVY
+430 LL
-445 HTYEGNRYPLNPTAQ
+445 HTYEGEAYPLNPETLRYTQDMAQ
-460 VYTLDMSQAGVPGQL
+460 DGLIGTVELNGRGEVVRVQLNTSSQ
-475 ALVETGKNA
+475 
-484 GSVSGIWLDA
+484 
-494 QSRLDLTA
+494 LDLTA

-641 EFYGKSG
+641 EFYGESG
-648 TQPLEPDGSG
+648 AQPLEPDGSG

>member
-28 LLSRRFTPRWRYCAW
+28 LLSKRFTPRWRYCAW

-50 ILFQPLH
+50 ILFQPFH
-57 TMLPKPE
+57 AMLPKPE

-172 FVLVRYFWNRRKL
+172 FVLVRYFWSRRKL
-185 LRVSSPAGE
+185 LQVSSPAGE

-275 FNPLVWLMVRA
+275 FNPLVWLMVRT
-286 ARRDMELYCDYDLL
+286 ARRDMELCCDYDLL

-309 AYGRAILDQMTGR
+309 AYGRAILDQMAGR

-327 GLTTG
+327 GITTG

-342 RFRAIMDT
+342 RFRAMMDT
-350 DPKRKGRVVL
+350 ARNRKGRVVL
-360 VLAGAAVL
+360 VLAGAAVF
-368 LSGSLVGCQRLE
+368 LSGSLVACQTA
-380 EEPKT
+380 EP
-385 GASEAFTV
+385 GESEVFTV
-393 QYAWVENV
+393 QYAWVESV

-416 QWEDREGFW
+416 QWEDRESFW

-512 EVYAAGGVGGINTVS
+512 EVYAAGMGGAMLLHGVAGIS
-527 WDEESCW
+527 

-539 DLGQDSDHTVYMLPL
+539 ELGQDEDHTRYTLSLEENVNISG
-554 AEGCTIQEGLR
+554 EDR
-565 AYTTGLSS
+565 AFLTGLSS
-573 GSYPDIYRLTV
+573 AVYPDFFRLAV
-584 VDGAVTAIEGV
+584 VNGEVTAIEGI
-595 WPEAENTVTLPI
+595 WPEAENMVTLPI

-641 EFYGKSG
+641 EFYGESG
-648 TQPLEPDGSG
+648 AQPLEPSGSG

>member
-6 SALMSVTL
+6 SALVSVAL

-50 ILFQPLH
+50 LLFPVLRPL
-57 TMLPKPE
+57 LPGTGERSALLQIPV
-64 DWSGLIQ
+64 
-71 LSIPQAVEAGAYDR
+71 PQAVEERTAPEYDGM
-85 QNAYLQDNE
+85 AAD
-94 RVVEAGGGGMGGDM
+94 EADALPYGYQGTMVGGFRGD
-108 ATIGGENIWYR
+108 
-119 HHASYENEAG
+119 
-129 QTVVIEDNDYVR
+129 
-141 KVTVGDETT
+141 TT
-150 YTVHWTGVAYGA
+150 YEVWYTDDEQVEHHLYDFKLFRLERIDGSWSILFRWERIWAAGL
-162 YQAVSVLGVG
+162 AVSLLLLAAGYLWMWG
-172 FVLVRYFWNRRKL
+172 RVRRRKL
-185 LRVSSPAGE
+185 PLIHGSVEKLSELCAQKKIGRPPCLFRISGLKSPC
-194 EDQAALETARR
+194 LV
-205 RTGCDREAELYR
+205 
-217 CSGIHTPMLMGF
+217 GIV
-229 RRPVILLPAD
+229 RPAILLPREL
-239 VPAGSLEAA
+239 PAEALSWA

-275 FNPLVWLMVRA
+275 FNPLVWLMVRT

-360 VLAGAAVL
+360 VLAGTAVL

-393 QYAWVENV
+393 QYAWVENI

-416 QWEDREGFW
+416 QWEDRESFW

-512 EVYAAGGVGGINTVS
+512 EVYAAGMGGAMLLHGVAGIS
-527 WDEESCW
+527 

-539 DLGQDSDHTVYMLPL
+539 ELGQDSDHTRYTLPL
-554 AEGCTIQEGLR
+554 AEDAQISATDMPFL
-565 AYTTGLSS
+565 TGLSS
-573 GSYPDIYRLTV
+573 ALYPDLFQLAV
-584 VDGAVTAIEGV
+584 VNGEVTAIEGV
-595 WPEAENTVTLPI
+595 WPEAENTVTLPT
-607 DPEEETTS
+607 DPEEETPS

-641 EFYGKSG
+641 EFYGESG
-648 TQPLEPDGSG
+648 AQPLEPDGSG

>member
-28 LLSRRFTPRWRYCAW
+28 LLSKHFTPRWRYCAW

-50 ILFQPLH
+50 ILFQPFH
-57 TMLPKPE
+57 AMLPKPE

-71 LSIPQAVEAGAYDR
+71 LSIPQAVSEGAYDR
-85 QNAYLQDNE
+85 ENARNRDWEEIQKTGNGGRGAETENQDGE
-94 RVVEAGGGGMGGDM
+94 RL
-108 ATIGGENIWYR
+108 R
-119 HHASYENEAG
+119 HSVRYENEEG
-129 QTVVIEDNDYVR
+129 QMVVIEDNDYVR

-162 YQAVSVLGVG
+162 YQAVSVLSVG
-172 FVLVRYFWNRRKL
+172 FVLVRYFWSRRKL

-194 EDQAALETARR
+194 EDQAAL
-205 RTGCDREAELYR
+205 
-217 CSGIHTPMLMGF
+217 S
-229 RRPVILLPAD
+229 
-239 VPAGSLEAA
+239 
-248 LAHELTHLKHRDTWY
+248 HELTHLKRKDTGY
-263 MLLMTLARCVHW
+263 MLILTVVRCVHW
-275 FNPLVWLMVRA
+275 FNPLVWLMVRT
-286 ARRDMELYCDYDLL
+286 ARRDMELCCDYDLL

-309 AYGRAILDQMTGR
+309 AYGRAILDQMAGR

-327 GLTTG
+327 GITTG

-342 RFRAIMDT
+342 RFRAMMDT
-350 DPKRKGRVVL
+350 APKRKGRLVL
-360 VLAGAAVL
+360 VLAGATVL
-368 LSGSLVGCQRLE
+368 LSGSLVACQPAE
-380 EEPKT
+380 PVSEEPQQ
-385 GASEAFTV
+385 GESEGFTI
-393 QYAWVENV
+393 QYAWVESI
-401 DRDNRSVTYIPMTLE
+401 DRDNRSVTYIPTTLE

-425 AQMGG
+425 EQIGN
-430 LERETVPLTGDAEVY
+430 LERETASLTEDVSLY
-445 HTYEGNRYPLNPTAQ
+445 HTYNGDRYPLNPTAQ
-460 VYTLDMSQAGVPGQL
+460 VYTLGMSQAGLPGQL
-475 ALVETGKNA
+475 ALVETGENA

-502 AGLDFTGYCG
+502 ENLDFTGYCG
-512 EVYAAGGVGGINTVS
+512 EVYAAGMGGAMLLHGVAGIS
-527 WDEESCW
+527 

-539 DLGQDSDHTVYMLPL
+539 DLGQDSDHTRYTLPL
-554 AEGCTIQEGLR
+554 AEDAQISATDMPFL
-565 AYTTGLSS
+565 TGLSS
-573 GSYPDIYRLTV
+573 ARYPDLFQLTV
-584 VDGAVTAIEGV
+584 VNGEVTAIEGI

-641 EFYGKSG
+641 GFYGGSG
-648 TQPLEPDGSG
+648 AQPLEPDGSG

>member
-28 LLSRRFTPRWRYCAW
+28 LLSKRFTPRWRYCAW

-50 ILFQPLH
+50 ILFQPFH

-64 DWSGLIQ
+64 DWSGLVQ
-71 LSIPQAVEAGAYDR
+71 LSIPQAVSENAYDR
-85 QNAYLQDNE
+85 ENARNRDWEEIRKTGNGGRGAETENQDGE
-94 RVVEAGGGGMGGDM
+94 RL
-108 ATIGGENIWYR
+108 R
-119 HHASYENEAG
+119 HSVRYENEAG

-172 FVLVRYFWNRRKL
+172 FVLVRYFWSRRQL

-194 EDQAALETARR
+194 EDQAALEAARR

-342 RFRAIMDT
+342 RFRAMMDT
-350 DPKRKGRVVL
+350 APKRKGRAL
-360 VLAGAAVL
+360 LALAAAAIV
-368 LSGSLVGCQRLE
+368 LSGSLVACQAETQPQTWTAWVDAMDLE
-380 EEPKT
+380 ERT
-385 GASEAFTV
+385 
-393 QYAWVENV
+393 
-401 DRDNRSVTYIPMTLE
+401 VTYTLLVDSMG
-416 QWEDREGFW
+416 EDMERTAPLAED
-425 AQMGG
+425 AQ
-430 LERETVPLTGDAEVY
+430 LL
-445 HTYEGNRYPLNPTAQ
+445 HTYEGEAYPLNPETLRYTQDMAQ
-460 VYTLDMSQAGVPGQL
+460 DGLVGTVELNGRGEVVRVQLNVFSQ
-475 ALVETGKNA
+475 
-484 GSVSGIWLDA
+484 
-494 QSRLDLTA
+494 LDLTA

-565 AYTTGLSS
+565 AYTVGLSS
-573 GSYPDIYRLTV
+573 GNYPDLYRLTL

-607 DPEEETTS
+607 DPEEETPS

-641 EFYGKSG
+641 GFYGESG
-648 TQPLEPDGSG
+648 AQPLEPDGSG

>member
-28 LLSRRFTPRWRYCAW
+28 LLSKRFTPRWRYCAW

-50 ILFQPLH
+50 ILFQPFH
-57 TMLPKPE
+57 AMLPKPE

-172 FVLVRYFWNRRKL
+172 FVLVRYFWSRRKL
-185 LRVSSPAGE
+185 LQVSSPAGE

-275 FNPLVWLMVRA
+275 FNPLVWLMVRT
-286 ARRDMELYCDYDLL
+286 ARRDMELCCDYDLL

-309 AYGRAILDQMTGR
+309 AYGRAILDQMAGR

-327 GLTTG
+327 GITTG

-342 RFRAIMDT
+342 RFRAMMDT
-350 DPKRKGRVVL
+350 APKRKGRVVL

-368 LSGSLVGCQRLE
+368 LSGSLVACQTA
-380 EEPKT
+380 EP
-385 GASEAFTV
+385 GESEVFTV
-393 QYAWVENV
+393 QYAWVESV

-416 QWEDREGFW
+416 QWEDRESFW

-512 EVYAAGGVGGINTVS
+512 EVYAAGMGGAMLLHGVAGIS
-527 WDEESCW
+527 

-539 DLGQDSDHTVYMLPL
+539 ELGQDEDHTRYTLSLEENVNISG
-554 AEGCTIQEGLR
+554 EDR
-565 AYTTGLSS
+565 AFLTGLSS
-573 GSYPDIYRLTV
+573 AVYPDFFRLAV
-584 VDGAVTAIEGV
+584 VNGEVTAIEGI
-595 WPEAENTVTLPI
+595 WPEAENMVTLPI

-641 EFYGKSG
+641 EFYGESG
-648 TQPLEPDGSG
+648 AQPLEPDGSG

>member
-50 ILFQPLH
+50 ILFQPFH

-94 RVVEAGGGGMGGDM
+94 RVVEAGGGGMGGNM

-172 FVLVRYFWNRRKL
+172 FVLVRYFWSRRKL

-275 FNPLVWLMVRA
+275 FNPLVWLMVRT
-286 ARRDMELYCDYDLL
+286 ARRDMELCCDYDLL

-309 AYGRAILDQMTGR
+309 AYGRAILDQMAGR
-322 DRGFS
+322 DRGFF
-327 GLTTG
+327 GITTG

-342 RFRAIMDT
+342 RFRAMMDT
-350 DPKRKGRVVL
+350 APKRKGRVVL

-368 LSGSLVGCQRLE
+368 LSGSLVACQTA
-380 EEPKT
+380 EP
-385 GASEAFTV
+385 GESEVFTV
-393 QYAWVENV
+393 QYAWVESV

-416 QWEDREGFW
+416 QWEDRESFW

-512 EVYAAGGVGGINTVS
+512 EVYAAGMGGAMLLHGVAGIS
-527 WDEESCW
+527 

-539 DLGQDSDHTVYMLPL
+539 ELGQDEDHTRYTLSLEENVNISG
-554 AEGCTIQEGLR
+554 EDR
-565 AYTTGLSS
+565 AFLTGLSS
-573 GSYPDIYRLTV
+573 AVYPDFFRLTV
-584 VDGAVTAIEGV
+584 VDGEVTAIEGI

-607 DPEEETTS
+607 DPEEETPS

-622 HDPDFYG
+622 YDPDFYG
-629 ENGAEDMPEYDP
+629 ETGAEDMPEYDP
-641 EFYGKSG
+641 GFYGESG
-648 TQPLEPDGSG
+648 AQPLEPDGSG

>member
-28 LLSRRFTPRWRYCAW
+28 LLSKHFTPRWRYCAW

-50 ILFQPLH
+50 ILFQPFH
-57 TMLPKPE
+57 AMLPKPE

-71 LSIPQAVEAGAYDR
+71 LSIPQAVSEGAYDR
-85 QNAYLQDNE
+85 ENARNRDWEEIQKTGNGGRGAETENQDGE
-94 RVVEAGGGGMGGDM
+94 RL
-108 ATIGGENIWYR
+108 R
-119 HHASYENEAG
+119 HSVRYENEAG
-129 QTVVIEDNDYVR
+129 QMVVIEDNDYVR
-141 KVTVGDETT
+141 KVTVGVETT

-172 FVLVRYFWNRRKL
+172 FVLVRYFWSRRKL

-194 EDQAALETARR
+194 EDQAALEAARR

-217 CSGIHTPMLMGF
+217 CSSIHTPLLMGF
-229 RRPVILLPAD
+229 LHPVILLPD
-239 VPAGSLEAA
+239 KMPEGSLEAA
-248 LAHELTHLKHRDTWY
+248 LSHELTHLKRKDTGY
-263 MLLMTLARCVHW
+263 MLILTVVRCVHW
-275 FNPLVWLMVRA
+275 FNPLVWLMVRT
-286 ARRDMELYCDYDLL
+286 ARRDMELCCDYDLL

-309 AYGRAILDQMTGR
+309 AYGRAILDQMAGR
-322 DRGFS
+322 DRGFF
-327 GLTTG
+327 GITTG

-342 RFRAIMDT
+342 RFRAMMDT
-350 DPKRKGRVVL
+350 APKRKGRVVL

-368 LSGSLVGCQRLE
+368 LSGSLVACQTA
-380 EEPKT
+380 EP
-385 GASEAFTV
+385 GESEVFTV
-393 QYAWVENV
+393 QYAWVESV

-416 QWEDREGFW
+416 QWEDRESFW

-512 EVYAAGGVGGINTVS
+512 EVYAAGMGGAMLLHGVAGIS
-527 WDEESCW
+527 

-539 DLGQDSDHTVYMLPL
+539 ELGQDEDHTRYTLSLEENVNISG
-554 AEGCTIQEGLR
+554 EDR
-565 AYTTGLSS
+565 AFLTGLSS
-573 GSYPDIYRLTV
+573 AVYPDFFRLAV
-584 VDGAVTAIEGV
+584 VNGEVTAIEGI

-607 DPEEETTS
+607 DPEEETPS

-622 HDPDFYG
+622 YDPDFYG
-629 ENGAEDMPEYDP
+629 ETGAEDMPEYDP
-641 EFYGKSG
+641 GFYGESG
-648 TQPLEPDGSG
+648 AQPLEPDGSG

>member
-50 ILFQPLH
+50 ILFQPFH
-57 TMLPKPE
+57 AMLPKPE

-71 LSIPQAVEAGAYDR
+71 LSIPQAVSEGAYDR
-85 QNAYLQDNE
+85 ENARNRDWEEIQKTGNGGRGAETENQDGE
-94 RVVEAGGGGMGGDM
+94 RL
-108 ATIGGENIWYR
+108 R
-119 HHASYENEAG
+119 HSVRYENEEG
-129 QTVVIEDNDYVR
+129 QMVVIEDNDYFR
-141 KVTVGDETT
+141 KVTVGGETT

-172 FVLVRYFWNRRKL
+172 FVLVRYFWSRRKL
-185 LRVSSPAGE
+185 LRMSRPAGE

-217 CSGIHTPMLMGF
+217 CPRIHTPMLMGF
-229 RRPVILLPAD
+229 RRPVILLPED
-239 VPAGSLEAA
+239 IPAGSLEAA

-286 ARRDMELYCDYDLL
+286 ARRDMELCCDYDLL

-322 DRGFS
+322 ERGFS

-342 RFRAIMDT
+342 RFRAMMDT
-350 DPKRKGRVVL
+350 APKRKGRAL
-360 VLAGAAVL
+360 LALAAAAIV
-368 LSGSLVGCQRLE
+368 LSGSLVACQAETQPQTWTAWVDAMDLE
-380 EEPKT
+380 ERT
-385 GASEAFTV
+385 
-393 QYAWVENV
+393 
-401 DRDNRSVTYIPMTLE
+401 VTYTLLVDSMG
-416 QWEDREGFW
+416 EDMERTAPLAED
-425 AQMGG
+425 AQ
-430 LERETVPLTGDAEVY
+430 LL
-445 HTYEGNRYPLNPTAQ
+445 HTYEGEAYPLNPETLRYTQDMAQ
-460 VYTLDMSQAGVPGQL
+460 DGLVGTVELNGRGEVVRVQLNVSSQ
-475 ALVETGKNA
+475 
-484 GSVSGIWLDA
+484 
-494 QSRLDLTA
+494 LDLTA

-607 DPEEETTS
+607 DPEEETPS

-641 EFYGKSG
+641 EFYGESG
-648 TQPLEPDGSG
+648 AQPLEPDGSG

>member
-6 SALMSVTL
+6 SALVSVAL

-50 ILFQPLH
+50 LLFPVLRPL
-57 TMLPKPE
+57 LPGTGERSALLQIPV
-64 DWSGLIQ
+64 
-71 LSIPQAVEAGAYDR
+71 PQAVEERTAPEYDGMAADEADALPYGYQGTMVGGFR
-85 QNAYLQDNE
+85 GDTTYEVWYTDDEQVEHHLYDFKLFRLE
-94 RVVEAGGGGMGGDM
+94 R
-108 ATIGGENIWYR
+108 IGGSWSILFRWERIW
-119 HHASYENEAG
+119 AAG
-129 QTVVIEDNDYVR
+129 L
-141 KVTVGDETT
+141 
-150 YTVHWTGVAYGA
+150 
-162 YQAVSVLGVG
+162 AVSL
-172 FVLVRYFWNRRKL
+172 FLLVAECLRMWGRVRRRKL
-185 LRVSSPAGE
+185 PLIHGSVEKMSELCAQEKVERLPRLFRVSGLKSPC
-194 EDQAALETARR
+194 LV
-205 RTGCDREAELYR
+205 
-217 CSGIHTPMLMGF
+217 GIV
-229 RRPVILLPAD
+229 RPAILLPREL
-239 VPAGSLEAA
+239 PAEALSWA

-275 FNPLVWLMVRA
+275 FNPLVWLMVRT

-360 VLAGAAVL
+360 VLAGTAVL

-512 EVYAAGGVGGINTVS
+512 EVYAAGMGGAMLLHGVAGIS
-527 WDEESCW
+527 

-539 DLGQDSDHTVYMLPL
+539 ELGQDEDHTRYTLSLEENVNISG
-554 AEGCTIQEGLR
+554 EDR
-565 AYTTGLSS
+565 AFLTGLSS
-573 GSYPDIYRLTV
+573 AVYPDFFRLAV
-584 VDGAVTAIEGV
+584 VNGEVTAIEGI
-595 WPEAENTVTLPI
+595 WPEAENTVPLPI
-607 DPEEETTS
+607 DPEEETPS

-641 EFYGKSG
+641 EFYGESG
-648 TQPLEPDGSG
+648 AQPLEPSGSG